1 MDDILMIIGKLYLE
15 VYQSQKIIDNQDKR
29 IKELTEKLDETQKY
43 Q

>member
-1 MDDILMIIGKLYLE
+1 MIIGKLYLE